1 MGTPKAQHEVLGRAE
16 VSVAR
21 RFSEAVSTIA
31 TRGPNTQRGPQK
43 LSMRFWGERRSR
55 SPVDLAKQYRPLRP
69 EDRTRK
75 GALAHLVERF
85 VRNEEVGS
93 SSLLCSTNRT
103 NNVWSPVETA
113 FFAVSHHIATCRT
126 NFYESTLSCSLVH
139 PYFYL
144 SCYRS
149 VYTPTFPPTSPVL
162 LLALIRQ
169 VKICRETLEL

>member
-1 MGTPKAQHEVLGRAE
+1 MGTPKAQHEVLGRAWRNQLTFGFE
-16 VSVAR
+16 QGR
-21 RFSEAVSTIA
+21 RAGSPS
-31 TRGPNTQRGPQK
+31 RPRQ
-43 LSMRFWGERRSR
+43 SR
-55 SPVDLAKQYRPLRP
+55 SPVDLAKRYRPLRP
-69 EDRTRK
+69 EDRTR
-75 GALAHLVERF
+75 GALSHLVERF

-126 NFYESTLSCSLVH
+126 NFYESTLSCSLVL

-149 VYTPTFPPTSPVL
+149 VYTPTFPPTSQVL